1 MIVDDERIHQPTL
14 TMRYAI
20 PLVILSLVAFVS
32 FRTQPVL
39 DTEPKTLYDSIV
51 AMDAAWEDAYNNCKL
66 DVMSDI
72 MSEDLEFYHDQGGM
86 MTSKTKLIEALKNN
100 ICNKVTRELKK
111 GSIEVYPIPNYGAVE
126 MGMHGFHN
134 SMEPNSTTH
143 FAKFVHL
150 WKREGGKWRITRV
163 ISLH

>member
-1 MIVDDERIHQPTL
+1 
-14 TMRYAI
+14 MRYAI
-20 PLVILSLVAFVS
+20 PVILFSLIAFVS
-32 FRTQPVL
+32 FRPQHIA
-39 DTEPKTLYDSIV
+39 DFEPKTLYDSIV

-66 DVMSDI
+66 DAMTDI
-72 MSEDLEFYHDQGGM
+72 ISEDLEFYHDQGGLT
-86 MTSKTKLIEALKNN
+86 TSKSQLIEALKNN
-100 ICNKVTRELKK
+100 ICNKVKRELKK
-111 GSIEVYPIPNYGAVE
+111 GSIEVYPIANYGAVE

-134 SMEPNSTTH
+134 SQEPNSKPH